1 MIAGGVLELSGVA
14 RSWGGRT
21 GLRRTDLR
29 LERGEVVA
37 LFGANGAGKTTLLRL
52 AATLL
57 RPSSGEVLS
66 HGTPVRRDLRAWR
79 RRLAHLGHTLFLYED
94 LTVAEN
100 LALHLRL
107 RGLSATPRDV
117 DEHLGRAGL
126 AARRDERAGTL
137 SRGLQQRAGLA
148 QALAGDPAVLLL
160 DEPFTGL
167 DPETAERLARR
178 IREAAD
184 AGAAALVS
192 SHDLAAG
199 IALADRFVLLEDGR
213 IVAAGACSELRSQ
226 PPRHLHDLRHPA

>member
-1 MIAGGVLELSGVA
+1 MSGGGVLELAGVA

-66 HGTPVRRDLRAWR
+66 QGTPVRRDLRAWR
-79 RRLAHLGHTLFLYED
+79 RRLAHVGHTLFLYED

-100 LALHLRL
+100 LTLHLRL
-107 RGLSATPRDV
+107 RGLSATAADV
-117 DEHLGRAGL
+117 ADHLERAGL

-167 DPETAERLARR
+167 DPETSDQLARR
-178 IREAAD
+178 IRQAA
-184 AGAAALVS
+184 AGGAAALVS

-199 IALADRFVLLEDGR
+199 LALADRFVLLEDGG
-213 IVAAGACSELRSQ
+213 VAATGDCAGLRARS
-226 PPRHLHDLRHPA
+226 PRHLRDLRAP

>member
-1 MIAGGVLELSGVA
+1 MNGGPVLELDGVA

-21 GLRRTDLR
+21 GLRRTDLS

-57 RPSSGEVLS
+57 RPSIGEVRS
-66 HGTPVRRDLRAWR
+66 RGTPVRRDLRAWR
-79 RRLAHLGHTLFLYED
+79 RSLAYLGHTLFLYED

-100 LALHLRL
+100 LSLHLRL
-107 RGLSATPRDV
+107 RGLSATPRAVADLL
-117 DEHLGRAGL
+117 DRAGL
-126 AARRDERAGTL
+126 GARCGERAGTL

-148 QALAGDPAVLLL
+148 QALAGDPALLLL

-167 DPETAERLARR
+167 DPETSDQLALR
-178 IREAAD
+178 IGRAAA
-184 AGAAALVS
+184 AGAAALVT

-199 IALADRFVLLEDGR
+199 VALAHRFVLLEDGG
-213 IVAAGACSELRSQ
+213 VAATGGCAALRAR
-226 PPRHLHDLRHPA
+226 PPRHLLDLKYAP